1 MTAPDDDSDMA
12 EDAETIA
19 ARRRLADALD
29 TLPRLTRTAFMLHSA
44 DRLSYEHIAWRCG
57 MTVDE
62 VTIRMAEA
70 LTGIR
75 RFQNGQTGMMGR
87 IRRAAAPW
95 RIAWMHYR
103 HERMDRRLGITSR

>member
-1 MTAPDDDSDMA
+1 MIVPDDDSDRP
-12 EDAETIA
+12 EDAEMIA

-57 MTVDE
+57 MTIDE

-75 RFQNGQTGMMGR
+75 RHTNGATGIMGR
-87 IRRAAAPW
+87 IRHAAAPW
-95 RIAWMHYR
+95 RTVWMRYR